1 MSLPPIESIL
11 RGSAATAALLLCV
24 SACASGDVAPR
35 PAAAVGTPTAPAPAV
50 PAPAAPVP
58 DPCAAPVVC
67 TTEDS
72 AAQLRI
78 TRPGVYDGRGHRV
91 PSILITAAGVT
102 VRNFVVSGGTQTGIW
117 SQGAGNT
124 IADNDI
130 SNIGYGHDD
139 IDAIRWFGD
148 GTRILRNTIHDL
160 VRGAIRDAHPDCAQT
175 YANSLPGSSHVLI
188 EGNRCLGLDYHQ
200 CFMAEGPRSTDGGGG
215 GGGVSRDWRI
225 EDNLCEGTSN
235 QAIAL
240 RDIHDVAIVDNTFA
254 GRNTKAIQRTDG
266 TSGLTT
272 GGNVL
277 GPHVGRLI
285 GD

>member
-1 MSLPPIESIL
+1 MTVLPIKSIL
-11 RGSAATAALLLCV
+11 RRSVATAVLLSCV
-24 SACASGDVAPR
+24 SGCVPAGGVPGTPSAVSPPPTVPAG
-35 PAAAVGTPTAPAPAV
+35 PAAAAPA
-50 PAPAAPVP
+50 P

-72 AAQLRI
+72 TAQLRI
-78 TRPGVYDGRGHRV
+78 TSPGVYDGRGHRV
-91 PSILITAAGVT
+91 PSILITTGGVT
-102 VRNFVVSGGTQTGIW
+102 VRDFVVSGGTQTGIW

-148 GTRILRNTIHDL
+148 GTRILRNRIHDL

-188 EGNRCLGLDYHQ
+188 EGNQCLGLDYHQ

-272 GGNVL
+272 VGNVL